1 MKTKFSEYKE
11 KYKALRNK
19 QKEINKGHYTIR
31 CSITDDLVNRGG
43 KKVPKLQLRLGSYKH
58 STTSEIYFSNN
69 REAKIYLKAI
79 LEDYIEQM
87 FVNEEIDMDDF
98 KGSIKSRTQNLELS
112 LGNLMDYDIYEEM
125 IREIFQIHNDSFQKT
140 KTKII

>member
-1 MKTKFSEYKE
+1 METKFSEYKK
-11 KYKALRNK
+11 KYQALRDE
-19 QKEINKGHYTIR
+19 QKGINKGHYTIR
-31 CSITDDLVNRGG
+31 CAITDDLVNRGG
-43 KKVPKLQLRLGSYKH
+43 EKVPKLQLRLGSYKH

-69 REAKIYLKAI
+69 REAKIYLRVI

-87 FVNEEIDMDDF
+87 FVNEKIDIDDF

-112 LGNLMDYDIYEEM
+112 LGTLSDYDIYDEM
-125 IREIFQIHNDSFQKT
+125 TREIFQTHNDSFSEI